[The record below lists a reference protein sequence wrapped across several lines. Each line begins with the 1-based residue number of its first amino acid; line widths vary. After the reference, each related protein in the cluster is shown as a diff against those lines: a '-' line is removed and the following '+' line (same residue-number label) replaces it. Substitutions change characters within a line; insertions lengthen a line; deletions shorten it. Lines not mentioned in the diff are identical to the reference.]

1 MQRPARECNA
11 ADRPEPESTAPRR
24 PARFGTAPK
33 AAVLPALLFLAACG
47 TPQQQCINGVTGNI
61 RVLDGLIAET
71 EANLARGYA
80 LQDSTTFVPQWQ
92 MCGWGQWGNAA
103 TLSTGMCWVDEPVTV
118 QRPVA
123 IDPDQERA
131 KLAGLKQSRAEQAA
145 AAAPA
150 IANCQAQFPE

>member
-1 MQRPARECNA
+1 MPRPAPTPTRI
-11 ADRPEPESTAPRR
+11 RPRPTRIR
-24 PARFGTAPK
+24 PA
-33 AAVLPALLFLAACG
+33 AAVLAVLLILAACA
-47 TPQQQCINGVTGNI
+47 TPQQQCINGVAGNI
-61 RVLDGLIAET
+61 AVLDRLIAET

-80 LQDSTTFVPQWQ
+80 YEDSTTFIPQWQ
-92 MCGWGQWGNAA
+92 MCGWSAWGNAA

-123 IDPDQERA
+123 IDLDAERA

-150 IANCQAQFPE
+150 IASCQAQFPA